1 MAMLTE
7 KQRAQAAIRQ
17 QRFRK
22 RQQDVRRREQ
32 CEKGLPPMPKITAM
46 PGSARWKATIEAAEA
61 LLSQAAEEMDD
72 YWNER
77 SETWQEGYVA
87 EEHRQRKKRLTK
99 MAETLSDMAIEW

>member
-1 MAMLTE
+1 MLTE

-17 QRFRK
+17 SRFRK
-22 RQQDVRRREQ
+22 RQQEARRREQ
-32 CEKGLPPMPKITAM
+32 REKGLPPMPKITAM

-77 SETWQEGYVA
+77 SEIWQEGYAA
-87 EEHRQRKKRLTK
+87 EEHLQRKKRLAK